1 MKKSI
6 VALAVLG
13 SFAGVA
19 AAQSS
24 VTLFGVVDAGV
35 RYTSTN
41 GKSVS
46 SLISGG
52 SSTSRFGV
60 RGVEDL
66 GGGLKAGFW
75 LESAINVDAGTT
87 DTAFWA
93 RRSTVSLMGD
103 FGEVRLGR
111 FKNSSRLAIEDFD
124 PTAATGLGS
133 VYNLYSKLGT
143 TVDHARS
150 DNQATY
156 ILPGNLSGF
165 YGSVDAAA
173 GEGTNNFNK
182 SLGGRVGY
190 KLDAFNVSAGYTEF
204 GANTKYKLMTLGGSY
219 DFGMVK
225 ALATYS
231 TTEYGAA
238 EQKIYT
244 LAVTAPV
251 GAGSV
256 FASFTDAKYTNNT
269 NAVGSVV
276 VNGVTTTGLGD
287 AKLYAAGYIYN
298 LSKRTALYT
307 TVALVDNGK
316 NARFSLNS
324 NNPAVTADG
333 RSGGFDVG
341 VKHSF

>member
-24 VTLFGVVDAGV
+24 VTLFGVVDAAV
-35 RYTSTN
+35 RYTSAN
-41 GKSVS
+41 GQSVTG
-46 SLISGG
+46 LASGG

-93 RRSTVSLMGD
+93 RRSTISLMGD

-111 FKNSSRLAIEDFD
+111 FKTSARLQIEEFD
-124 PTAATGLGS
+124 PTVTTGLGS
-133 VYNLYSKLGT
+133 VAQVYSALGSGA
-143 TVDHARS
+143 DLSRY
-150 DNQATY
+150 DNEATY
-156 ILPGNLSGF
+156 ILPGNLGGF

-173 GEGTNNFNK
+173 GEGTAAKKMF
-182 SLGGRVGY
+182 SGRVGY
-190 KLDAFNVSAGYTEF
+190 KLDAFNVSAAYAESGVNNKF
-204 GANTKYKLMTLGGSY
+204 KLMTVGGSY
-219 DFGMVK
+219 DFGMAK
-225 ALATYS
+225 AMLTYS
-231 TTEYGAA
+231 TTKFSPA
-238 EQKIYT
+238 EQEIYT

-256 FASFTDAKYTNNT
+256 FASFTDSKYTNK
-269 NAVGSVV
+269 
-276 VNGVTTTGLGD
+276 TTVIAGLGD

-307 TVALVDNGK
+307 TVALIDNGK
-316 NARFSLNS
+316 NATFALNGGS
-324 NNPAVTADG
+324 PKVGADG

>member
-1 MKKSI
+1 MKKSLI
-6 VALAVLG
+6 ALAVLG

-35 RYTSTN
+35 RYTSAN
-41 GKSVS
+41 GQSVA

-75 LESAINVDAGTT
+75 LESAINVDTGTT

-124 PTAATGLGS
+124 PTQATGLGS

-156 ILPGNLSGF
+156 VLPGNLAGV

-182 SLGGRVGY
+182 SIGGRVGY
-190 KLDAFNVSAGYTEF
+190 KLDAVNVSAGYTEF
-204 GANTKYKLMTLGGSY
+204 GATTKYKLMTLGGSY

-231 TTEYGAA
+231 TTEYATA
-238 EQKIYT
+238 KQKIYT
-244 LAVTAPV
+244 LAATAPV

-256 FASFTDAKYTNNT
+256 FASYTDAKYTNSSLV
-269 NAVGSVV
+269 AIA
-276 VNGVTTTGLGD
+276 GLGD
-287 AKLYAAGYIYN
+287 AKQYAAGYIYN

-307 TVALVDNGK
+307 TVAMIDNGR
-316 NARFSLNS
+316 NATFSLNS
-324 NNPAVTADG
+324 NNPKVLANG
-333 RSGGFDVG
+333 RSTGFDVG